1 MTDRSD
7 WLLLALA
14 HRRGAPMTPVQIQK
28 TMFLMAMEA
37 GHQVGPRFYEFIP
50 YNYGP
55 FDASIYHDLNRLA
68 ERGLV
73 YGDAAVGRNWK
84 AFSITAEGLETAGA
98 IRAQADPN
106 AVSYLGR
113 VVEWV
118 SSLSFPALVRAIYDK
133 YPQFKANS
141 VFVG

>member
-1 MTDRSD
+1 
-7 WLLLALA
+7 
-14 HRRGAPMTPVQIQK
+14 
-28 TMFLMAMEA
+28 MFLMAMEA
-37 GHQVGPRFYEFIP
+37 AHQVGTRFYTFVP

-55 FDASIYHDLNRLA
+55 FDAAIYHDLSRLA

-73 YGDAAVGRNWK
+73 YSDPAAGRSWK
-84 AFSITAEGLETAGA
+84 SFSITAEGLQAAQA

-106 AVSYLGR
+106 AVSYLER
-113 VVEWV
+113 VVDWV
-118 SSLSFPALVRAIYDK
+118 SSLSFPSLVRAIYDK